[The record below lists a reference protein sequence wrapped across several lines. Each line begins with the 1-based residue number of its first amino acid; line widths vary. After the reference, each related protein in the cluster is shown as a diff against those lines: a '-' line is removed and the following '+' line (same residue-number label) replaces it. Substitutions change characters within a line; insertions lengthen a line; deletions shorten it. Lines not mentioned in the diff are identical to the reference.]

1 MVRGMTVCDSTT
13 SVRLAREWARL
24 RFRRPVL
31 RHADRWE
38 IVPRPLGDLDELLD
52 AVGRN
57 SWSRECD
64 LRFRRLVAIA
74 RTDDLAAR
82 VALERI
88 RPGVLRCAARSGRG
102 PDAFEEL
109 LASAWISIRTYNPD
123 RRNSNLA
130 ASLLADT
137 TWHAFRRHDRRLAA
151 GEVAVDPVRVLHGV
165 AAPQPEDPAVELAEL
180 LDDARAAGVPRD
192 DLALVELLLASPRTE
207 DVARELRVTART
219 VRNRRDRLVFTLR
232 RVAQAA

>member
-1 MVRGMTVCDSTT
+1 MPVCNSTT
-13 SVRLAREWARL
+13 SVRLAREWERL
-24 RFRRPVL
+24 RFRSTVL
-31 RHADRWE
+31 RQADRWD
-38 IVPRPLGDLDELLD
+38 IAPHPLRDLDELLV

-57 SWSRECD
+57 SWSRDCD

-88 RPGVLRCAARSGRG
+88 RPGVLRCATRSARG

-109 LASAWISIRTYNPD
+109 LASAWISIRTYNPN

-151 GEVAVDPVRVLHGV
+151 GEVTVDPASVLQSIAG
-165 AAPQPEDPAVELAEL
+165 PQPADAAVELAEL
-180 LDDARAAGVPRD
+180 LDDARAAGVSYD
-192 DLALVELLLASPRTE
+192 DLALVELLLTTPRTE

-219 VRNRRDRLVFTLR
+219 VRNRRDRVVLTLR